1 MIVFLNKHESCSY
14 HKIERVLWMPE
25 SSITKC
31 ENCGCEISV
40 NESYFHNGITL
51 CDDCYLENIHRVMA
65 CNPLVIYSAKRFQ
78 DADGLKPEDRL
89 NEEQKTI
96 YNYIKSREKVTVR
109 ELINKFNITLLELE
123 NQLAILRHLELTKK
137 RMENNKIY
145 IIPF

>member
-1 MIVFLNKHESCSY
+1 
-14 HKIERVLWMPE
+14 
-25 SSITKC
+25 
-31 ENCGCEISV
+31 
-40 NESYFHNGITL
+40 
-51 CDDCYLENIHRVMA
+51 MA

-89 NEEQKTI
+89 NEQQKTI
-96 YNYIKSREKVTVR
+96 YNYIKSRDKVTVR

-123 NQLAILRHLELTKK
+123 IQLAILRHLELTKK